1 MKATVLKEKAI
12 NMLDS
17 LPEDKLE
24 SAIDYLKY
32 LQGDFDCFDVNRN
45 IKDAFHEVK
54 LIREGKIKTKTLKQ
68 FLNEL

>member
-45 IKDAFHEVK
+45 IITSLVK
-54 LIREGKIKTKTLKQ
+54 SVAPSLY
-68 FLNEL
+68 FP

>member
-1 MKATVLKEKAI
+1 MKATALKEKAI

-17 LPEDKLE
+17 LPEDKLK
-24 SAIDYLKY
+24 SVIDYLKY

-54 LIREGKIKTKTLKQ
+54 LIREGNIKAKTLKQ